1 MSWAA
6 YSYSE
11 PPGERPLLAPEVLAV
26 ALAVVSAPRRAP
38 LAAATPPA
46 DGRTTERTQK
56 ADAGRHECHESL
68 IHEGGVQAN
77 GLGMIPLPKTREA
90 PHKGRPYEPVCLLV
104 VVLVDRV
111 ESLLDLLVGPR
122 LVGLAT
128 PRHGHR
134 TAKFIAI
141 DWRER
146 VRFHLGV
153 GYGLCD
159 GSNRRF

>member
-1 MSWAA
+1 M
-6 YSYSE
+6 
-11 PPGERPLLAPEVLAV
+11 
-26 ALAVVSAPRRAP
+26 
-38 LAAATPPA
+38 
-46 DGRTTERTQK
+46 
-56 ADAGRHECHESL
+56 

-90 PHKGRPYEPVCLLV
+90 PHNGRPYEPVCLLV

-159 GSNRRF
+159 GRNRRF